1 MERGG
6 YDKWYFYLL
15 DRRVAKKRKER
26 GIVQGAELSPTL
38 PTLLQKGLAQ
48 EPHIPYGAGAH
59 PTLRVLR
66 CEVGQGEVGWG
77 GMGWAVSISPSD
89 SSAPSP
95 ASSLDH
101 RITATPSHTVRFS
114 CTN

>member
-48 EPHIPYGAGAH
+48 EPHTTKIKSRHMAPHAS
-59 PTLRVLR
+59 
-66 CEVGQGEVGWG
+66 QGEITNISCVGVHR
-77 GMGWAVSISPSD
+77 MQSAVKGLKD
-89 SSAPSP
+89 
-95 ASSLDH
+95 LLFYH
-101 RITATPSHTVRFS
+101 
-114 CTN
+114 